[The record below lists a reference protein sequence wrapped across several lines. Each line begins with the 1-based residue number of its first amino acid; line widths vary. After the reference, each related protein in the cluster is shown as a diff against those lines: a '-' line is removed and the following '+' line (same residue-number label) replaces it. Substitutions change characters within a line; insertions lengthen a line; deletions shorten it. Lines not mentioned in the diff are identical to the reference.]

1 MIKDI
6 ETNVVYLSDKLQKK
20 YSDFWGRLIK
30 LFDEFGILW
39 KIIPGTNDIW
49 VRDFM
54 PIQLSEKEFLLYQY
68 EPDYLQD
75 CSYRKSKTD
84 SSSVCSLLGIKCR
97 LTKMII
103 DGGNITLCGD
113 YVVMTDKVFTE
124 NGKKKDD
131 GDFIAQLE
139 NFFQKK
145 VIIIPWHCI
154 DPNDEN
160 ADFFGH
166 SDGFIHWCG
175 GNKVLM
181 SNHREVDPEE
191 AKEIKQI
198 MERNGF
204 DVREMLFDVKEQ
216 NLDWNWAYINYLQ
229 VGKKII
235 MPAFGIPEDEQAL
248 KYVQECNPDC
258 EVRQI
263 RMRDVAAKGGAM
275 HCVTWNIKE

>member
-1 MIKDI
+1 
-6 ETNVVYLSDKLQKK
+6 
-20 YSDFWGRLIK
+20 
-30 LFDEFGILW
+30 
-39 KIIPGTNDIW
+39 
-49 VRDFM
+49 
-54 PIQLSEKEFLLYQY
+54 
-68 EPDYLQD
+68 
-75 CSYRKSKTD
+75 
-84 SSSVCSLLGIKCR
+84 
-97 LTKMII
+97 
-103 DGGNITLCGD
+103 
-113 YVVMTDKVFTE
+113 
-124 NGKKKDD
+124 
-131 GDFIAQLE
+131 
-139 NFFQKK
+139 

-154 DPNDEN
+154 DPDDEY
-160 ADFFGH
+160 ADVYGH

-275 HCVTWNIKE
+275 HCISWNIKE